1 MNSPSH
7 VMADS
12 GSESQTLAPGAISA
26 ARRLSW
32 SIRRELWENRSICIA
47 PLAVAAIFLAGFLIG
62 LVGLPGRMRAALAL
76 GPMEQR
82 VAIEQP
88 YAIAGL
94 MLMAVALI
102 TAAVYCLDAFY
113 GERRDRSILFW
124 KSLPVSDLTTV
135 LSKAS
140 IPILV
145 IPLVT
150 FAATVATQLIM
161 LLASSAVLAANGIS
175 PATLWAHVPFF
186 GTALLNFGHLVVY
199 HGIWY
204 APFYG
209 WLLMVSAWANR
220 APFLWA
226 ALPPI
231 AITVVERVAFNTSNF
246 AGMVRYRFMGAPA
259 SAAPAG
265 RMTMDMIGPR
275 SFVEYL
281 VDPGL
286 WLGLAITAVF
296 LFAAVRLRRS
306 RGPI

>member
-1 MNSPSH
+1 MNTPSNVMAESPSR
-7 VMADS
+7 
-12 GSESQTLAPGAISA
+12 SEAVAPVGISA

-32 SIRRELWENRSICIA
+32 SMRRELWENRSIYVA

-62 LVGLPGRMRAALAL
+62 LIGLPDRMRAALAL

-82 VAIEQP
+82 EAIEQP
-88 YAIAGL
+88 YVIAAI
-94 MLMAVALI
+94 MLMAIALI
-102 TAAVYCLDAFY
+102 IAVVYCLDAFY

-150 FAATVATQLIM
+150 FAVTVATQLIM
-161 LLASSAVLAANGIS
+161 LLASSAVLAGSGIS
-175 PATLWAHVPFF
+175 PGTLWAHVPFF
-186 GTALLNFGHLVVY
+186 KTSLINLGHLVVY

-226 ALPPI
+226 TLPPI
-231 AITVVERVAFNTSNF
+231 AIGVVERVAFNTSHF
-246 AGMVRYRFMGAPA
+246 AAMVRYRFMGDAASGA
-259 SAAPAG
+259 SAG
-265 RMTMDMIGPR
+265 GMTMDMLGPH
-275 SFVEYL
+275 SPGEYL
-281 VDPGL
+281 TSPGL
-286 WLGLAITAVF
+286 WFGLAVTAAF
-296 LFAAVRLRRS
+296 LFAAVRLRRY

>member
-1 MNSPSH
+1 MNTPSNVMANSPSR
-7 VMADS
+7 
-12 GSESQTLAPGAISA
+12 SEAVPQVEISPG
-26 ARRLSW
+26 RRLSW
-32 SIRRELWENRSICIA
+32 SIRRELWENRSIYVA
-47 PLAVAAIFLAGFLIG
+47 PMAVAAIFLVGFLFGLIG
-62 LVGLPGRMRAALAL
+62 LPDRMRAALAL

-82 VAIEQP
+82 EAIEQP
-88 YAIAGL
+88 YVIAAI
-94 MLMAVALI
+94 MLMAIELI
-102 TAAVYCLDAFY
+102 IAVVYCLDAFY

-150 FAATVATQLIM
+150 FAVTVATQLIM
-161 LLASSAVLAANGIS
+161 LLASSAVLAGSDIS
-175 PATLWAHVPFF
+175 PETLWAHVPFF
-186 GTALLNFGHLVVY
+186 NTSLINFGHLVVY

-226 ALPPI
+226 TLPPI
-231 AITVVERVAFNTSNF
+231 AIGVVERVAFNTSHF
-246 AGMVRYRFMGAPA
+246 AAMVRYRFMGDPT
-259 SAAPAG
+259 SAVPAG
-265 RMTMDMIGPR
+265 GMTMDMLGPH
-275 SFVEYL
+275 SLGEYL
-281 VDPGL
+281 TGPGL
-286 WLGLAITAVF
+286 WFGLALTAAF
-296 LFAAVRLRRS
+296 LFAAVRLRRY

>member
-1 MNSPSH
+1 MN
-7 VMADS
+7 
-12 GSESQTLAPGAISA
+12 T
-26 ARRLSW
+26 LSW
-32 SIRRELWENRSICIA
+32 SIRRELWENRSIYVG
-47 PLAVAAIFLAGFLIG
+47 PLAVAAIFLVGFFIGLIG
-62 LVGLPGRMRAALAL
+62 LPSRIRAALAL

-82 VAIEQP
+82 AAIEQP
-88 YAIAGL
+88 YVIAAI
-94 MLMAVALI
+94 MLMAIALI
-102 TAAVYCLDAFY
+102 IAVVYCLDAFY

-150 FAATVATQLIM
+150 FAVTVATQLIM
-161 LLASSAVLAANGIS
+161 LLASSAVLAGSGIS
-175 PATLWAHVPFF
+175 PGTMWAHVPLFK
-186 GTALLNFGHLVVY
+186 TSLINFGHLVMY

-226 ALPPI
+226 TLPPI
-231 AITVVERVAFNTSNF
+231 AIGVVERVAFNTSHF
-246 AGMVRYRFMGAPA
+246 GAMVRYRFIGDPA
-259 SAAPAG
+259 SAAPDG
-265 RMTMDMIGPR
+265 GMTMDMLAPHSLG
-275 SFVEYL
+275 EYL
-281 VDPGL
+281 TSPGL
-286 WLGLAITAVF
+286 WVGLAVTAAF
-296 LFAAVRLRRS
+296 LFAAVRLRRH